1 MADLIDYLAPHVSRR
16 EALAEAALLFAF
28 QSQSVLKKFQELT
41 GLDRRSTIV
50 RAVQQECGADGEARH
65 DLVLYSTGKKK
76 FRIELK
82 GDAPYTKRQLRALEM
97 GSKAPEDIR
106 IDVLILPKWM
116 PPPAQTAP
124 SVRIVT
130 WAQVDKE
137 VLGRKG
143 IGNLE
148 SLWLGTQRFPKAC
161 LTADARRYIAF
172 MRGQVTGTTWRSLW
186 QSLDY
191 LKGSLSMDLGFG
203 RCAGPKQA
211 KTWYYGVQAH
221 CENGDARWW
230 LTWVFEG
237 GRAGR
242 LKMALALMDRD
253 GAAPAGGDP
262 LQLLR
267 AAAPCLATRRE

>member
-1 MADLIDYLAPHVSRR
+1 M
-16 EALAEAALLFAF
+16 
-28 QSQSVLKKFQELT
+28 
-41 GLDRRSTIV
+41 
-50 RAVQQECGADGEARH
+50 QQECGADGEARH

-82 GDAPYTKRQLRALEM
+82 GDAPYTKRQLRALKM

-211 KTWYYGVQAH
+211 KTWYYGVQAY

-253 GAAPAGGDP
+253 GAAPPSLRRP
-262 LQLLR
+262 LPSWAFNDCQGVLLADLCDSDDDTIINLPEIAEQIR
-267 AAAPCLATRRE
+267 TAVRPQRRRPV